1 MSDPSTDPA
10 PTADKANKRPRRTA
24 NPGETDTAP
33 SLAAAKAERQPRFR
47 LFIVDTGWTSPAA
60 QVIRDNFEMIR
71 SFQDGDPLYVL
82 SPDQSREIV
91 RRHPQ
96 FIGKDPIIIVR
107 DMHCAG
113 PRDGGEYHGFHLN
126 LGLLSK
132 PARAL
137 AALQEFLLFLT
148 LHHDSP
154 NIEKD
159 IRDKLHKDGFVG
171 TIEVI
176 REGAKDAMGA

>member
-1 MSDPSTDPA
+1 MSEPNTPA
-10 PTADKANKRPRRTA
+10 SRGRR
-24 NPGETDTAP
+24 
-33 SLAAAKAERQPRFR
+33 SKSVHAAASESAGGRPAPRFR
-47 LFIVDTGWTSPAA
+47 IFIVDTGWTSPAA

-82 SPDQSREIV
+82 SPEQSRDIV
-91 RRHPQ
+91 KRHPQ
-96 FIGKDPIIIVR
+96 FIGKDPVLIVR
-107 DMHCAG
+107 DMHRSG

-126 LGLLSK
+126 LGLIQK
-132 PARAL
+132 PVRAL
-137 AALQEFLLFLT
+137 HALQEFLRFLN

-154 NIEKD
+154 NIERDIKD
-159 IRDKLHKDGFVG
+159 RLHKDGFIG

>member
-1 MSDPSTDPA
+1 MSEPNASHSR
-10 PTADKANKRPRRTA
+10 NSES
-24 NPGETDTAP
+24 GH
-33 SLAAAKAERQPRFR
+33 SAAAATEKSRGGHQPRFR
-47 LFIVDTGWTSPAA
+47 IFILDTGWTSPAA

-82 SPDQSREIV
+82 SPEQSRDIV
-91 RRHPQ
+91 KRHPQ
-96 FIGKDPIIIVR
+96 FIGKDPVVIVR
-107 DMHCAG
+107 DMHRSG

-126 LGLLSK
+126 LGLIQK
-132 PARAL
+132 PVRAL
-137 AALQEFLLFLT
+137 HALQEFLRFLSM
-148 LHHDSP
+148 HRDSP

-159 IRDKLHKDGFVG
+159 IRDRLHKDGFIG